1 MVVQPIITTKFK
13 TAGLTI
19 EIAVD
24 LRERNNV
31 AILIFYLIIPIG
43 GPNDTVILV
52 LAEHKIGFTFFKWY
66 CPIRFAYIAVDM
78 YRIRSGERIICV

>member
-1 MVVQPIITTKFK
+1 MVIQPIIATKFK

-43 GPNDTVILV
+43 GSNDTIILV
-52 LAEHKIGFTFFKWY
+52 LAEHKIGLVFFKWY
-66 CPIRFAYIAVDM
+66 CPTRLADIAEDM
-78 YRIRSGERIICV
+78 Y